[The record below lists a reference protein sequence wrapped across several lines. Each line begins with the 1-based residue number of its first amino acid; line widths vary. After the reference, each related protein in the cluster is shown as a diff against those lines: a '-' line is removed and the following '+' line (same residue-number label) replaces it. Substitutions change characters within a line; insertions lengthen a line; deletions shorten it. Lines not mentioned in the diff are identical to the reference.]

1 MYCYRKGKISNVR
14 CCKMYVFHNLL
25 QQIIQII
32 STVTHTDKS
41 VKDLKEISRKVQ
53 IVLRFS
59 FHVEKLFLK

>member
-1 MYCYRKGKISNVR
+1 
-14 CCKMYVFHNLL
+14 MYVFHNLL

-32 STVTHTDKS
+32 STVTYSVKS
-41 VKDLKEISRKVQ
+41 VGDLKEISRIDVQ